1 MTDFEGDVLFLDSN
15 DGGVLQIEDGVIAC
29 DKTFKTAVYLSLFGG
44 NFEDD
49 GVTNSG
55 KAFWG
60 NLIGEDKTKMVS
72 KFQNTICSLPMTS
85 KNLKTAEDA
94 AVSDLQWLIDD
105 GIADKVTA
113 SGKIKDLKTADFEIN
128 ALKSGE
134 NILSTTFG
142 IEWEAMAN
150 GL

>member
-49 GVTNSG
+49 GVTDSG

-85 KNLKTAEDA
+85 KNLKLAEDA
-94 AVSDLQWLIDD
+94 ACSDLQWLIDD

>member
-1 MTDFEGDVLFLDSN
+1 
-15 DGGVLQIEDGVIAC
+15 
-29 DKTFKTAVYLSLFGG
+29 
-44 NFEDD
+44 
-49 GVTNSG
+49 
-55 KAFWG
+55 
-60 NLIGEDKTKMVS
+60 
-72 KFQNTICSLPMTS
+72 MTS